1 VSVPPGCVDDT
12 TVVRITVGSVTRVS
26 TQSHMDVCPVPGAGT
41 GRAYQVRFDSGE
53 LGQAPLSVRMAYD
66 TNWLLPVDVD
76 SLMAAMWD
84 PGIGLWVGL
93 PSTVAGGRVEAEP
106 PTSGQF
112 TILVVY
118 DREPP
123 IVTHTEIQD
132 GGAWRA
138 FQEGEFAATGDWMR
152 FTLADHDGILGS
164 SVRVRIGGQSAVATF
179 EAMAQGQQEG
189 RVLVQL
195 PEMPSGTHTLA
206 LEVSDVYGNA
216 ATHTLTVRLGAD
228 FVIAGFAAVPNPFPA
243 GTTLRFVLSADALRA
258 VARVY
263 TVSGRLIREIELASP
278 VRGTNLMAWDGLDQ
292 DGDRIAGGV
301 YLVRLQVDAQGLGAH
316 AETKVVRRPA

>member
-1 VSVPPGCVDDT
+1 
-12 TVVRITVGSVTRVS
+12 
-26 TQSHMDVCPVPGAGT
+26 
-41 GRAYQVRFDSGE
+41 
-53 LGQAPLSVRMAYD
+53 
-66 TNWLLPVDVD
+66 
-76 SLMAAMWD
+76 
-84 PGIGLWVGL
+84 
-93 PSTVAGGRVEAEP
+93 VEAEP

-132 GGAWRA
+132 GSAWRA

-164 SVRVRIGGQSAVATF
+164 SVRVRIGGRSAVATF

-189 RVLVQL
+189 RVVVQL

-206 LEVSDVYGNA
+206 LDVSDVYGNA